1 MLEPCENCLIL
12 ICMDRFSEYRIMWVL
27 VFFDLPVTKT
37 EERKAATKFRN
48 FLLKDGYYMV
58 QFSVYSRVCN
68 GNDAVEKH
76 TKRLKASLPKNG
88 SIRLLVI
95 TEKQYQNMV
104 VLLGKMSKNEKSF
117 QGEQLTLL

>member
-1 MLEPCENCLIL
+1 MSKF
-12 ICMDRFSEYRIMWVL
+12 MRMV
-27 VFFDLPVTKT
+27 VFFDLPVTEA
-37 EERKAATKFRN
+37 EERKAAARFRN

-104 VLLGKMSKNEKSF
+104 VLLGKMSKNEKLF